1 MEMKKALLV
10 IDMQEFTVGENHD
23 NIFKYPGD
31 IVARVNKVIDENVD
45 SVIIYI
51 SNLMRNNI
59 WNKFAPFQCYEGTL
73 QAELVKGLHVNSKYC
88 FTKYKG
94 DAFSNPK
101 LTTFIKGN
109 GIDLIEL
116 VGVDGGGCVSLTAI
130 SACDLGFKVVL
141 NNNAI
146 GTTFV
151 RKRDKYFKRL
161 KKLGAEFVS

>member
-1 MEMKKALLV
+1 MH
-10 IDMQEFTVGENHD
+10 Q
-23 NIFKYPGD
+23 
-31 IVARVNKVIDENVD
+31 
-45 SVIIYI
+45 
-51 SNLMRNNI
+51 
-59 WNKFAPFQCYEGTL
+59 FQCYEGTL

-101 LTTFIKGN
+101 LTTFIKEN

-151 RKRDKYFKRL
+151 RKRNKYSKRL